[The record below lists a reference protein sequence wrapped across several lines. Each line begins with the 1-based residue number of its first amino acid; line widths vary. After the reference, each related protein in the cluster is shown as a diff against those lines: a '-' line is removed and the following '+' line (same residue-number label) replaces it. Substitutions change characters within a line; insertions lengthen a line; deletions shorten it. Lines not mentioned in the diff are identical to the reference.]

1 MEEKVVLDSQLNV
14 SDSSL
19 KVSTRYRTSIS
30 GSLENIHYIQNCDY
44 EPPAR
49 NWGQDISSD

>member
-19 KVSTRYRTSIS
+19 KVSLLGTELAYRAASRIFTRYRTAIMSHQQGTGDRI
-30 GSLENIHYIQNCDY
+30 
-44 EPPAR
+44 
-49 NWGQDISSD
+49 